1 MGVCVCGG
9 GLIERDQDIT
19 KSRTQQRVR
28 NNGLASYGRRKSPIS
43 WISGIFLQI
52 SNFPIRIY
60 WIEEKVFLKVLI
72 MGRAHLKLKTH
83 FFSRYSL
90 TRSLHSQKYKII
102 RLLQGLKS
110 REMSYSI
117 LSLACENTRFSS
129 LFAAGDVWRGGKKEG
144 SFLQFP
150 PVLFSCLRFLNSG
163 DPTISEPGTG

>member
-1 MGVCVCGG
+1 MCVWGEGG
-9 GLIERDQDIT
+9 GGVIERDQDIT

-28 NNGLASYGRRKSPIS
+28 NNGLASYGRSKSPIS

-60 WIEEKVFLKVLI
+60 WIEEKVFLTVLI
-72 MGRAHLKLKTH
+72 MGQAHLKLKTH

-102 RLLQGLKS
+102 RLQGLKS

-129 LFAAGDVWRGGKKEG
+129 LFAAGDVWRGGKREG